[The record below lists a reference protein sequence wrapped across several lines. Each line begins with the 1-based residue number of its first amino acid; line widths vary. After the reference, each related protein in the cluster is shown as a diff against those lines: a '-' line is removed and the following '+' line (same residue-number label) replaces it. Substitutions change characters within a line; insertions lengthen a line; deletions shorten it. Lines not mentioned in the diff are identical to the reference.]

1 MNLQLNWLE
10 VTGVITGFICVYL
23 NTRENI
29 WGWPIGIISV
39 FCYIFVFYDAKLYAD
54 MALQVIYV
62 VLGFYGWH
70 QWLYG
75 GEAKKNLKVSAIRQ
89 KELLLLLV
97 LGVVATAVTFY
108 FLQKFTDASLPF
120 WDSLTTVF
128 SLAGQYLLARKVLE
142 NWLFWIFVD
151 VIYVFVYFHKE
162 LYFTSLLYFGFLVLA
177 TIGYFGWRKSL
188 LRSAGQTFLVKND
201 LYTR

>member
-10 VTGVITGFICVYL
+10 ITGVITGFICVYL

-29 WGWPIGIISV
+29 WGWPIGIVSV
-39 FCYIFVFYDAKLYAD
+39 FCYIFVFYDARLYAD

-62 VLGFYGWH
+62 VLGFYGWYE
-70 QWLYG
+70 WLYG
-75 GEAKKNLKVSAIRQ
+75 GEAKKALRISAIRK
-89 KELLLLLV
+89 KELILLV
-97 LGVVATAVTFY
+97 AIGVVATGVTFY

-151 VIYVFVYFHKE
+151 VIYIFVYFYKE
-162 LYFTSLLYFGFLVLA
+162 LYFTSLLYLGFLVLA
-177 TIGYFGWRKSL
+177 TAGYFRWRKSL
-188 LRSAGQTFLVKND
+188 RPAGQTFLVKNA
-201 LYTR
+201 L